1 MTDSGFIHTTK
12 EMALTVSSGGGGAR
26 IRCND
31 LTDSSR
37 NPFST
42 FRLVNFPNPSRTG
55 LHVVSAAKKPST
67 QTGRFDS
74 KKRRTLVPTTTKEQQ
89 EEGNEGFDGENPP
102 SQIVINDEDGDR
114 TVVNTRFRG
123 DPKDAPK
130 FAIKDLPGL
139 EPDPFE
145 GEKWD
150 GLGFFVQYLWAF
162 GILFALISGGLAAG
176 TYNEGAT
183 DFKETPVY
191 KEAIQSRDLLDEA
204 ESSNSED
211 VFESNPTEVAPSL
224 E

>member
-1 MTDSGFIHTTK
+1 
-12 EMALTVSSGGGGAR
+12 MALTVSSGGGGAR
-26 IRCND
+26 IHCID
-31 LTDSSR
+31 LTESSR
-37 NPFST
+37 TPFST
-42 FRLVNFPNPSRTG
+42 SRLVNFSHHSRTRH
-55 LHVVSAAKKPST
+55 HVVSAAKKASS

-74 KKRRTLVPTTTKEQQ
+74 RKRRTLVPTTTKEQP
-89 EEGNEGFDGENPP
+89 EEQNGAFDGENPP
-102 SQIVINDEDGDR
+102 SEIEIADDDGGDR
-114 TVVNTRFRG
+114 FAVNTRFRG

-130 FAIKDLPGL
+130 FLIKDLPGL

-145 GEKWD
+145 GPQWD

-162 GILFALISGGLAAG
+162 GILFALVSGGIAAG

>member
-1 MTDSGFIHTTK
+1 
-12 EMALTVSSGGGGAR
+12 MALTVSSGGGGAR
-26 IRCND
+26 IHCKD

-37 NPFST
+37 NPFFT
-42 FRLVNFPNPSRTG
+42 FRLVNFPSPSRTRH
-55 LHVVSAAKKPST
+55 HVVSAAKKPSA

-74 KKRRTLVPTTTKEQQ
+74 KKRRSLVPTTTTKDQP
-89 EEGNEGFDGENPP
+89 EENNGVYDGENPP
-102 SQIVINDEDGDR
+102 SQIEISLEDDGGDR

-123 DPKDAPK
+123 DPKDAPVY
-130 FAIKDLPGL
+130 AIKDLPGL
-139 EPDPFE
+139 EADPWE

>member
-1 MTDSGFIHTTK
+1 
-12 EMALTVSSGGGGAR
+12 MALTVSTGGGGASFR
-26 IRCND
+26 SID
-31 LTDSSR
+31 FTDSSR

-42 FRLVNFPNPSRTG
+42 SRLHYPSRAR
-55 LHVVSAAKKPST
+55 LHIVSAAKKPST

-74 KKRRTLVPTTTKEQQ
+74 KKRRTLVPTTTKEQP
-89 EEGNEGFDGENPP
+89 EESNGLYEENPP
-102 SQIVINDEDGDR
+102 SQIDISDDDEDR
-114 TVVNTRFRG
+114 FAVNTRFRG

-130 FAIKDLPGL
+130 ISVKDLPGL

-145 GEKWD
+145 GPQWD

-162 GILFALISGGLAAG
+162 GILFALISGAIAAG

-191 KEAIQSRDLLDEA
+191 KEAMESRDLLDEA
-204 ESSNSED
+204 EGSSSED

>member
-1 MTDSGFIHTTK
+1 
-12 EMALTVSSGGGGAR
+12 MALTVSSGGGGAT
-26 IRCND
+26 IRCID

-37 NPFST
+37 IPFST
-42 FRLVNFPNPSRTG
+42 TRLVNLPYPSRTG
-55 LHVVSAAKKPST
+55 LHIVSAAKKPSS

-74 KKRRTLVPTTTKEQQ
+74 KKRRTLVPTTTKEQP
-89 EEGNEGFDGENPP
+89 EEENNGAYDGEKPP
-102 SQIVINDEDGDR
+102 SQIEIDDGEDR
-114 TVVNTRFRG
+114 FAVNTRFRG

-130 FAIKDLPGL
+130 FFIKDLPGL

-145 GEKWD
+145 GPQWD

-162 GILFALISGGLAAG
+162 GILFALVSGGIAAG

>member
-1 MTDSGFIHTTK
+1 
-12 EMALTVSSGGGGAR
+12 MALTVSSGGGGAR

-42 FRLVNFPNPSRTG
+42 FRLVNFPNPSRT
-55 LHVVSAAKKPST
+55 
-67 QTGRFDS
+67 
-74 KKRRTLVPTTTKEQQ
+74 EQQ

-211 VFESNPTEVAPSL
+211 VFESNPTEVAPTIFQVDL
-224 E
+224 ELVVFIML

>member
-1 MTDSGFIHTTK
+1 
-12 EMALTVSSGGGGAR
+12 MALTVSSGGGGAS
-26 IRCND
+26 IRCID

-37 NPFST
+37 NLFSSS
-42 FRLVNFPNPSRTG
+42 RLVNISYPSRTRH
-55 LHVVSAAKKPST
+55 HVVSAAKKTSS
-67 QTGRFDS
+67 TGRFDS
-74 KKRRTLVPTTTKEQQ
+74 KKRRSLVPTTTKEQP
-89 EEGNEGFDGENPP
+89 EEQNGVYDGEKPP
-102 SQIVINDEDGDR
+102 SQIEIADDDDGEDR
-114 TVVNTRFRG
+114 FAVNTRFRG

-145 GEKWD
+145 GPQWD

-162 GILFALISGGLAAG
+162 GILFALISGGIAAG

-224 E
+224 D

>member
-1 MTDSGFIHTTK
+1 
-12 EMALTVSSGGGGAR
+12 MALTVSSGGGGAR

-42 FRLVNFPNPSRTG
+42 FRLVNFPSPSRTS

-74 KKRRTLVPTTTKEQQ
+74 KKRRTLVPTTTKEQS
-89 EEGNEGFDGENPP
+89 EEGNGGYDGENPP
-102 SQIVINDEDGDR
+102 SEIVINDEDGDR

-130 FAIKDLPGL
+130 FALKDLPGL

-150 GLGFFVQYLWAF
+150 ALGFFVQYLWAF
-162 GILFALISGGLAAG
+162 GILFAVNFNFFITILQFEVKPI
-176 TYNEGAT
+176 
-183 DFKETPVY
+183 
-191 KEAIQSRDLLDEA
+191 
-204 ESSNSED
+204 NSQW
-211 VFESNPTEVAPSL
+211 FECCNS
-224 E
+224 

>member
-1 MTDSGFIHTTK
+1 MFCFPYLLRIWLRFPLSHIHTTK

-162 GILFALISGGLAAG
+162 GILFAVNFCTFQLL
-176 TYNEGAT
+176 YNNSPIL
-183 DFKETPVY
+183 KLN
-191 KEAIQSRDLLDEA
+191 QSIHYG
-204 ESSNSED
+204 SKCCNS
-211 VFESNPTEVAPSL
+211 
-224 E
+224 

>member
-1 MTDSGFIHTTK
+1 MT
-12 EMALTVSSGGGGAR
+12 LTVSSGAGGAT
-26 IRCND
+26 IRCID

-37 NPFST
+37 TPFK
-42 FRLVNFPNPSRTG
+42 LINFPYPSRTH
-55 LHVVSAAKKPST
+55 LHIVSAAKKTSSS

-74 KKRRTLVPTTTKEQQ
+74 KKRRTLVPTTTKDQP
-89 EEGNEGFDGENPP
+89 EEENNGEKPPPSSEIEIDDGE
-102 SQIVINDEDGDR
+102 DR
-114 TVVNTRFRG
+114 FAVNTRFRG

-130 FAIKDLPGL
+130 FFIKDLPGL

-145 GEKWD
+145 GPQFD

-162 GILFALISGGLAAG
+162 GILFALISGGVAAG

-211 VFESNPTEVAPSL
+211 VFESNPTEVAPSV

>member
-1 MTDSGFIHTTK
+1 
-12 EMALTVSSGGGGAR
+12 MALTVSSGGGGAR

-42 FRLVNFPNPSRTG
+42 FRLVNFPSPSRTC

-74 KKRRTLVPTTTKEQQ
+74 KKRRTLVPTTTKEQS
-89 EEGNEGFDGENPP
+89 EEGNGGYDGENPP
-102 SQIVINDEDGDR
+102 SEIVINDEDGDR

-130 FAIKDLPGL
+130 FALKDLPGL

-162 GILFALISGGLAAG
+162 GILFAVNFNTFQFL
-176 TYNEGAT
+176 YN
-183 DFKETPVY
+183 
-191 KEAIQSRDLLDEA
+191 
-204 ESSNSED
+204 NS
-211 VFESNPTEVAPSL
+211 PI
-224 E
+224 

>member
-1 MTDSGFIHTTK
+1 
-12 EMALTVSSGGGGAR
+12 MALTVSTGGGGASFR
-26 IRCND
+26 SID

-42 FRLVNFPNPSRTG
+42 SRLHYPSSPSRAR
-55 LHVVSAAKKPST
+55 LYIVSAAKKPST

-74 KKRRTLVPTTTKEQQ
+74 KKRRTLVPTTTKEQP
-89 EEGNEGFDGENPP
+89 EESNGLYEENPP
-102 SQIVINDEDGDR
+102 SQIDISDDDEDR
-114 TVVNTRFRG
+114 FAVNTRFRG

-130 FAIKDLPGL
+130 ISVKDLPGL

-145 GEKWD
+145 GPQWD

-162 GILFALISGGLAAG
+162 GILFALISGAIAAG

-191 KEAIQSRDLLDEA
+191 KEAMESRDLLDEA
-204 ESSNSED
+204 EGSSSED
-211 VFESNPTEVAPSL
+211 VFDSNPTEVAPSL

>member
-1 MTDSGFIHTTK
+1 
-12 EMALTVSSGGGGAR
+12 MALTVSTGGGGASFR
-26 IRCND
+26 SID

-42 FRLVNFPNPSRTG
+42 SRLHYPSRAR
-55 LHVVSAAKKPST
+55 LHIVSAAKKPST

-74 KKRRTLVPTTTKEQQ
+74 KKRRTLVPTTTKEQP
-89 EEGNEGFDGENPP
+89 EENNGIYYENPP
-102 SQIVINDEDGDR
+102 SQIDISDDDEDR
-114 TVVNTRFRG
+114 FAVNTRFRG

-130 FAIKDLPGL
+130 ISVKDLPGL

-145 GEKWD
+145 GPQWD

-162 GILFALISGGLAAG
+162 GILFALISGAIAAG

-191 KEAIQSRDLLDEA
+191 KEAMESRDLFDEA
-204 ESSNSED
+204 EGSSSED
-211 VFESNPTEVAPSL
+211 VFDSNPTEVAPSL

>member
-1 MTDSGFIHTTK
+1 MFCFPYLLRIWPRFPLSHIHTTK

-55 LHVVSAAKKPST
+55 LHV
-67 QTGRFDS
+67 
-74 KKRRTLVPTTTKEQQ
+74 RRTLVPTTTTTEQP
-89 EEGNEGFDGENPP
+89 EEGNGGFDGENPP

>member
-1 MTDSGFIHTTK
+1 
-12 EMALTVSSGGGGAR
+12 MALTVSAGGGGASLR
-26 IRCND
+26 SID

-42 FRLVNFPNPSRTG
+42 SRLHYPSKPR
-55 LHVVSAAKKPST
+55 LHIVSASKKTSS

-74 KKRRTLVPTTTKEQQ
+74 KKRRTLVPTTTTKEQP
-89 EEGNEGFDGENPP
+89 EESNGLYDENPP
-102 SQIVINDEDGDR
+102 SQLETAYDDDDEDR
-114 TVVNTRFRG
+114 FAVNTRFRG

-130 FAIKDLPGL
+130 ISVKDLPGL

-145 GEKWD
+145 GPQWD

-162 GILFALISGGLAAG
+162 GILFALISGGIAAG

-191 KEAIQSRDLLDEA
+191 KEAMESRDLLDEA
-204 ESSNSED
+204 EGSNSED

>member
-1 MTDSGFIHTTK
+1 
-12 EMALTVSSGGGGAR
+12 MALTVSSGGGGAR
-26 IRCND
+26 ILCND
-31 LTDSSR
+31 HTECSR

-42 FRLVNFPNPSRTG
+42 FKLVNFPYPSRTH
-55 LHVVSAAKKPST
+55 LHVVSASKKTSSSSSP
-67 QTGRFDS
+67 TGRFDS
-74 KKRRTLVPTTTKEQQ
+74 KKRRSLVPTTTKEET
-89 EEGNEGFDGENPP
+89 EEINGEAP
-102 SQIVINDEDGDR
+102 SQVEIDDEYDGGDR
-114 TVVNTRFRG
+114 TAVNTRFRG
-123 DPKDAPK
+123 DPADAPK
-130 FAIKDLPGL
+130 FALKDLPGL
-139 EPDPFE
+139 EPDPWE
-145 GEKWD
+145 GEQWD

>member
-1 MTDSGFIHTTK
+1 
-12 EMALTVSSGGGGAR
+12 MALTVSTGGGGASFR
-26 IRCND
+26 SID

-42 FRLVNFPNPSRTG
+42 SRLHYPSRAR
-55 LHVVSAAKKPST
+55 LHIVSAAKKPST

-74 KKRRTLVPTTTKEQQ
+74 KKRRTLVPTTTKEKP
-89 EEGNEGFDGENPP
+89 EESNGLYVENPP
-102 SQIVINDEDGDR
+102 SQIDISDDDEDR
-114 TVVNTRFRG
+114 FAVNTRFRG

-130 FAIKDLPGL
+130 ISVKDLPGL

-145 GEKWD
+145 GPQWD

-162 GILFALISGGLAAG
+162 GILFALISGGIAAG

-191 KEAIQSRDLLDEA
+191 KEAMESRDLLDEA
-204 ESSNSED
+204 EGSNSED

>member
-1 MTDSGFIHTTK
+1 
-12 EMALTVSSGGGGAR
+12 MALTVSTGGGGASFR
-26 IRCND
+26 SID

-42 FRLVNFPNPSRTG
+42 SRLHYPSRAR
-55 LHVVSAAKKPST
+55 LHIVSAAKKPST

-74 KKRRTLVPTTTKEQQ
+74 KKRRTLVPTTTKEQP
-89 EEGNEGFDGENPP
+89 EESNGLYEENPP
-102 SQIVINDEDGDR
+102 SQIDISDDDEDR
-114 TVVNTRFRG
+114 
-123 DPKDAPK
+123 
-130 FAIKDLPGL
+130 FAISVKDLPGL

-145 GEKWD
+145 GPQWD

-162 GILFALISGGLAAG
+162 GILFAVS
-176 TYNEGAT
+176 AT

-191 KEAIQSRDLLDEA
+191 KEAMESRDLLDEA
-204 ESSNSED
+204 EGSNSED